1 MHVNANL
8 VMRRHTIKPSLSHLW
23 LMTKDEL
30 LGFDAALV
38 FVTDRVRKM
47 DLCDHDRAD
56 VGGFLQKLADEVTKR
71 KVQRIEL
78 EFLDL

>member
-1 MHVNANL
+1 MPL
-8 VMRRHTIKPSLSHLW
+8 FPSLA
-23 LMTKDEL
+23 MTKEEL
-30 LGFDAALV
+30 LGFSAAV
-38 FVTDRVRKM
+38 DFVRDRVGRM

-56 VGGFLQKLADEVTKR
+56 VEGFMEKLANAVTKR